1 MQSQVAKIYW
11 SLSDEQSIKLFT
23 IIASEGIDSLELR
36 NKIPLTRK
44 QYYFRLSR
52 MIRVG
57 LIKRRSGKL
66 VLTAFGKVVF
76 ESQKIV
82 EFANNNQ
89 WKLKVLDSIDL
100 SDELPKE
107 ERRKLLD
114 KLIESKQIKEILSKE

>member
-52 MIRVG
+52 MISVG
-57 LIKRRSGKL
+57 LIKRRSRKL

-89 WKLKVLDSIDL
+89 
-100 SDELPKE
+100 
-107 ERRKLLD
+107 
-114 KLIESKQIKEILSKE
+114 